1 METSNTLRGRLVALI
16 NRYADFIRMS
26 NSDIEIYLDKELP
39 KSVGKPYFIPALY
52 EPPTSPK
59 FLEMKSWNTFG
70 LIIHWGLS
78 IALFDLGVFCWLI
91 LRQFDDSLMSVIVTL
106 GVVFSATV
114 GAFLWDRVKGRG
126 ILFSRREY
134 KERMVFAEAT
144 LNKFFGK
151 RAVQWMESRYD
162 TQSAPQAWADFYAN
176 FRWKEVEPGHVV
188 VISKISNREP
198 AMKKEDT
205 DELNS

>member
-1 METSNTLRGRLVALI
+1 METSTTFRGRLAALI
-16 NRYADFIRMS
+16 NLYADFIRMS
-26 NSDIEIYLDKELP
+26 NTDIEIYLDKELP
-39 KSVGKPYFIPALY
+39 ASVGKPYFIPALY

-78 IALFDLGVFCWLI
+78 IALFDLGVLCWLL
-91 LRQFDDSLMSVIVTL
+91 LRQLDDSLMTIIITMGIVL
-106 GVVFSATV
+106 SAT
-114 GAFLWDRVKGRG
+114 AFIFLWDRLKGRG

-134 KERMVFAEAT
+134 KERMVYAEAT

-162 TQSAPQAWADFYAN
+162 TKSAPQAWADFYAN

-188 VISKISNREP
+188 VISKITNREP
-198 AMKKEDT
+198 RLKEDGA
-205 DELNS
+205 DEENS

>member
-1 METSNTLRGRLVALI
+1 MKTSNTFTGRLAALT

-39 KSVGKPYFIPALY
+39 ASVGIPYFIPALY

-78 IALFDLGVFCWLI
+78 IALFDLGVFCWLV
-91 LRQFDDSLMSVIVTL
+91 LRQFDDSLLSVLVTFGIVL
-106 GVVFSATV
+106 SATV
-114 GAFLWDRVKGRG
+114 LAFLWDRIKGRG

-134 KERMVFAEAT
+134 KERMQYAEAT

-162 TQSAPQAWADFYAN
+162 TKSAPQAWADFYAN

-198 AMKKEDT
+198 RLKIET
-205 DELNS
+205 DE

>member
-1 METSNTLRGRLVALI
+1 MARKTFRSRLAALT
-16 NRYADFIRMS
+16 NNYADFIRMS
-26 NSDIEIYLDKELP
+26 NTDIEIYLDKELP
-39 KSVGKPYFIPALY
+39 ASVGLPYFIPALY

-70 LIIHWGLS
+70 LILHWGLS
-78 IALFDLGVFCWLI
+78 IALFDFGVFCWLL
-91 LRQFDDSLMSVIVTL
+91 LRWFGAPLEVTAIITFCSVL
-106 GVVFSATV
+106 SATV
-114 GAFLWDRVKGRG
+114 VVFLWDRMKGRG

-134 KERMVFAEAT
+134 KERMKYAEAT

-151 RAVQWMESRYD
+151 RAVQFMESRYD
-162 TQSAPQAWADFYAN
+162 TKTAPQAWADFYAN

-198 AMKKEDT
+198 KMKPAD
-205 DELNS
+205 DETA